1 MKFLRGHKMKQQ
13 FTDCCASCKLTFILR
28 HSVCNIMGSPVKK
41 GCPHLKFIINY
52 EAQPTMGETHC
63 ET

>member
-28 HSVCNIMGSPVKK
+28 HSVCNIMGSVAIVKVENSK
-41 GCPHLKFIINY
+41 DLIDYSPSNGRAPRS
-52 EAQPTMGETHC
+52 
-63 ET
+63 